1 MQKSKLL
8 VAVLGALCAMPVLA
22 ADAPASPH
30 TVTSNVG
37 ITSNYIFRGIAQ
49 TSGNPAIQGGMDYA
63 HSSGFY
69 AGLWGSNVSWIADS
83 GAVASGSVTLELDT
97 YLGYKGAINDD
108 MSYDVGAVRYNYL
121 GDYVAQTNY
130 AKADTAEVYAALTY
144 KFLTAKYS
152 YSVLNQFLTV
162 TDAKGTNYLELN
174 ASYTIPDTSYTLSAH
189 AGKQTYKG
197 TGADAAVAA
206 NLDPTVTDYKVAVA
220 KDISGYVVTLSY
232 TSTNAKD
239 GGFYT
244 YANNGGNWGKNAAA
258 VSLTHAF

>member
-1 MQKSKLL
+1 MQKTKLM
-8 VAVLGALCAMPVLA
+8 VAVLGALCAMPALA

-37 ITSNYIFRGIAQ
+37 IVSNYVFRGIAQ

-63 HSSGFY
+63 HASGFY

-97 YLGYKGAINDD
+97 YLGYKGSFATDY
-108 MSYDVGAVRYNYL
+108 SYDVGYVRFNYL
-121 GDYVAQTNY
+121 GDYTATPGF
-130 AKADTAEVYAALTY
+130 AKADTAEVYAAITY

-162 TDAKGTNYLELN
+162 QDAKGTNYLELN

-189 AGKQTYKG
+189 VGKQSYKG
-197 TGADAAVAA
+197 SVADA
-206 NLDPTVTDYKVAVA
+206 LDTAGIPATYTDYKVGVA
-220 KDISGYVVTLSY
+220 KDFSGYVLGLSY
-232 TSTNAKD
+232 TDTDAKD

-244 YANNGGNWGKNAAA
+244 YATKGGNWGKGMTA